1 MRALL
6 LILNKTTISGVS
18 PLPSGLEAPGL
29 HTKPHLQSF
38 SLLPGQKAAWGGFF
52 LATKS
57 WDPPKPTGA
66 LRSSDPRRIC
76 SAGLE
81 AAVPAEV
88 SQPPHALAPGPVPS
102 FASAQTHPCASVS
115 HPVSVSSGQTIEF
128 QGKIHPLLMCRG
140 RSWHKQGC
148 DQNYSPKVQP

>member
-1 MRALL
+1 MFLPCLL
-6 LILNKTTISGVS
+6 VWKHLAYTQSPICEAFLCSQAKKQLGVV
-18 PLPSGLEAPGL
+18 
-29 HTKPHLQSF
+29 
-38 SLLPGQKAAWGGFF
+38 GFF

-102 FASAQTHPCASVS
+102 FAGAQTHPCASVS